1 MIRLPIPRA
10 LLLDLDGTLIDSAP
24 DLAQA
29 LNAVLA
35 ARGLPSLDVPS
46 VRARVGHGVGRL
58 VESGFEAVGAPIEG
72 RALEEAQAE
81 MMALY
86 GARLTDRT
94 RLIPGAGALIASCA
108 LRGIAL
114 ACVTNKPAAMARTIL
129 RHFGVVHRLSLVLGG
144 DGPLPRKPAPDPL
157 IAATAYLGVTPG
169 EAWMV
174 GDGMPDMQAARAAG
188 VAAIAVRSDYG
199 SERPDARHADV
210 LVENLH
216 EVVALIERT
225 CAAAAA

>member
-1 MIRLPIPRA
+1 MSPLPIPRA

-35 ARGLPSLDVPS
+35 GRGLPPLDMPS

-58 VESGFEAVGAPIEG
+58 VESGFAAVGAPLEG
-72 RALEEAQAE
+72 EALAKAQDE
-81 MMALY
+81 MMTCYAA
-86 GARLTDRT
+86 GLTDRT
-94 RLIPGAGALIASCA
+94 ELIAGTEALIAACA

-129 RHFGVVHRLSLVLGG
+129 RKFGVVHRMSLVLGG

-157 IAATAYLGVTPG
+157 LAAVAYLGVAPG

-188 VAAIAVRSDYG
+188 IPAVAVLSDYG

-210 LVENLH
+210 LVDSLH
-216 EVVALIERT
+216 DVVALIERT
-225 CAAAAA
+225 CAAAA

>member
-1 MIRLPIPRA
+1 MIRLPAPRA
-10 LLLDLDGTLIDSAP
+10 ILLDLDGTLIDSAP

-35 ARGLPSLDVPS
+35 ARGLPPLDVS
-46 VRARVGHGVGRL
+46 DVRSRVGHGIGRL
-58 VESGFEAVGAPIEG
+58 VGSGFEAVGAPIEG
-72 RALEEAQAE
+72 EALAEAQDE
-81 MMALY
+81 MMARY
-86 GARLTDRT
+86 AANLTDRT
-94 RLIPGAGALIASCA
+94 ELIAGAEALIAACG

-114 ACVTNKPAAMARTIL
+114 ACVTNKPAAMACMIL
-129 RHFGVVHRLSLVLGG
+129 RHFGIVHRLSLVLGG

-157 IAATAYLGVTPG
+157 VAALAYLGVPPG

-188 VAAIAVRSDYG
+188 IPAVAVRSDYG

-210 LVENLH
+210 LLCDLH
-216 EVVALIERT
+216 EVVCLLDRVCT
-225 CAAAAA
+225 AAA